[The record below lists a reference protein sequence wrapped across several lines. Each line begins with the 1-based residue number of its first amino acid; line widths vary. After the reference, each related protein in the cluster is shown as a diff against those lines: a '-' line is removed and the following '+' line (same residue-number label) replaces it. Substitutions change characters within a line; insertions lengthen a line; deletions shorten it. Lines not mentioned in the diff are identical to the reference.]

1 MADAATATEKKDLL
15 LSQGAHEIR
24 TPASVILGYV
34 RMLTTDR
41 LGPLTDMQR
50 NVLEHVANSTL
61 RIAALAEEMSVLAR
75 LLEGGITFAGANVE
89 IAALIAAEIP
99 SVAPALDGD
108 VGIRVID
115 NSEAAAVN
123 GDAHRL
129 RGAVNALLFNQRR
142 ELVTTDELCVAIDR
156 VAGSDHGSIRMT
168 IGGASRIEA
177 LRRLPTSEMTALV
190 EFRSGLGYR
199 LSIARRVI
207 EAHRGRVFSIMEP
220 GGIYKSV
227 LNIGTAVILPEA

>member
-1 MADAATATEKKDLL
+1 MADAVTATEKKDLL

-108 VGIRVID
+108 VRYPRD
-115 NSEAAAVN
+115 
-123 GDAHRL
+123 RQL
-129 RGAVNALLFNQRR
+129 RGR
-142 ELVTTDELCVAIDR
+142 
-156 VAGSDHGSIRMT
+156 
-168 IGGASRIEA
+168 GGER
-177 LRRLPTSEMTALV
+177 
-190 EFRSGLGYR
+190 
-199 LSIARRVI
+199 
-207 EAHRGRVFSIMEP
+207 
-220 GGIYKSV
+220 
-227 LNIGTAVILPEA
+227 